1 MTDQSPRGGDGPGR
15 ASATRAEA
23 RAEARADTKADAT
36 RLLAELHTLA
46 EDDPRRRTLRDQLVE
61 LHMPL
66 VVYLAKRFSGRN
78 EPLSDLV
85 QVGAIGLIKAI
96 DRFDVER
103 KLEFSTYATPTIL
116 GEIKRHF
123 RDTGWLIHV
132 PRRAQEMQT
141 ALNNARADLNQQLGR
156 APTVKELAERLEVEE
171 EAVVEALDAA
181 RAYSGVPI
189 DALAA
194 PGETVPEHPV
204 LGITDEG
211 FEQVEQRALLQKVIA
226 ALPESER
233 EILLLRF
240 VANKTQTEIAGIVG
254 VSQMQVSRLV
264 ARGLKRLRERLAED
278 PEN

>member
-1 MTDQSPRGGDGPGR
+1 VTEESPPHDGEEIAP
-15 ASATRAEA
+15 
-23 RAEARADTKADAT
+23 DAGQ
-36 RLLAELHTLA
+36 LLVEMHGLDD
-46 EDDPRRRTLRDQLVE
+46 DDPRRRQLRDQLVE

-96 DRFDVER
+96 DRFEIER
-103 KLEFSTYATPTIL
+103 NLEFSTYATPTIL

-141 ALNNARADLNQQLGR
+141 AVNAARADLSQELGR
-156 APTVKELAERLEVEE
+156 APTVAELAARLEVAED
-171 EAVVEALDAA
+171 AVVEALDAA

-204 LGITDEG
+204 LGVVDEG
-211 FEQVEQRALLQKVIA
+211 FEQVEQRALLSDVIA
-226 ALPESER
+226 KLPEAER

-240 VANKTQTEIAGIVG
+240 VANKTQTEIAATIG

-264 ARGLKRLRERLAED
+264 ARGLKRLRESLEHPD
-278 PEN
+278 EGNPT

>member
-1 MTDQSPRGGDGPGR
+1 MHALP
-15 ASATRAEA
+15 
-23 RAEARADTKADAT
+23 
-36 RLLAELHTLA
+36 
-46 EDDPRRRTLRDQLVE
+46 EDDPRRRKLRDQLVE
-61 LHMPL
+61 LHIPL

-78 EPLSDLV
+78 EPMSDLV

-103 KLEFSTYATPTIL
+103 NLEFSTYATPTIL

-141 ALNNARADLNQQLGR
+141 ALNTARADLNQQLGR
-156 APTVKELAERLEVEE
+156 APTVTELAERLEVDEDS
-171 EAVVEALDAA
+171 VIEALDAA

-194 PGETVPEHPV
+194 PGESVPEHPI
-204 LGITDEG
+204 LGVVDQG
-211 FEQVEQRALLQKVIA
+211 FEQVEQRAVLTEVIA
-226 ALPESER
+226 QLPEAER

-240 VANKTQTEIAGIVG
+240 VANKTQTEIAATVG

-264 ARGLKRLRERLAED
+264 QRGLKKLRERLGED
-278 PEN
+278 GVPWIE

>member
-1 MTDQSPRGGDGPGR
+1 MSEHSPPADEQGSERSSRKEAGR
-15 ASATRAEA
+15 EATA
-23 RAEARADTKADAT
+23 
-36 RLLAELHTLA
+36 LLAELHSLP

-85 QVGAIGLIKAI
+85 QVGAIGLIKAV
-96 DRFDVER
+96 DRFDVHR
-103 KLEFSTYATPTIL
+103 GLEFSTYATPTIL

-141 ALNNARADLNQQLGR
+141 ALNNARADLNQELGR
-156 APTVKELAERLEVEE
+156 APTVAELAERLEVGEDS
-171 EAVVEALDAA
+171 VVEALDAA

-204 LGITDEG
+204 LGVVDEG
-211 FEQVEQRALLQKVIA
+211 FEQVEQRALLRKVIA
-226 ALPESER
+226 SLPEAER

-264 ARGLKRLRERLAED
+264 ARGLKRLRERLELDEAD
-278 PEN
+278 T